1 MDMNTPIWQLT
12 VGQFVELQNK
22 VLEALPNAEGKKQ
35 NDQKDDRHFVYGLA
49 GLAELLNCSVVTAQK
64 IKSSGLIDG
73 AVYQFG
79 RKIIVDADKALSLL
93 SEDKSKA

>member
-1 MDMNTPIWQLT
+1 MDLNTPIWQLT
-12 VGQFVELQNK
+12 VGQFIELQNK
-22 VLEALPNAEGKKQ
+22 VLEALPNAEGKKE
-35 NDQKDDRHFVYGLA
+35 NGQKDDRHFVYGLA
-49 GLAELLNCSVVTAQK
+49 GLAELLNCSVVTARR

-79 RKIIVDADKALSLL
+79 RKIIVDADKALNLL